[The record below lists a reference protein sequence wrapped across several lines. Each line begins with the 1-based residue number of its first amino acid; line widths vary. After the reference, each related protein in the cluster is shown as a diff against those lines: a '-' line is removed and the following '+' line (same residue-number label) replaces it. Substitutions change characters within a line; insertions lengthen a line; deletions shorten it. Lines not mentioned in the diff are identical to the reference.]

1 MADIQKHQASH
12 RQRERDTK
20 THGIKTKREKS
31 KYKPIKGFEDTYA
44 NHKSKATTESLHIRE
59 IHKRKCPP
67 QHKGYRPP
75 QDIYQTRNRL
85 SLSLLFNLLSI
96 FALSFTKTFSFNS
109 FSYFLFIYSLSLSLV
124 VNFLLLFRRL
134 YLYSLFF
141 FLFLTAPNF
150 SIFYDLLF
158 LYFSCHTLLYLCFLS
173 SPVILTFPPSA
184 LPLLPCFTNAF
195 YLSSST
201 WFLSPSYSWRFQ
213 YVSHEYL
220 QKDWQFSRTFRL

>member
-1 MADIQKHQASH
+1 MADIQKHKGSH

-85 SLSLLFNLLSI
+85 SLSLSSLICSRSLHFHLQKLSR
-96 FALSFTKTFSFNS
+96 FSI
-109 FSYFLFIYSLSLSLV
+109 SYLYILSLSLV
-124 VNFLLLFRRL
+124 LNFLLLFRRL
-134 YLYSLFF
+134 YLYTLFF

-173 SPVILTFPPSA
+173 SPVIPTFPPSA